1 MAQEILLLCVKVWHF
16 QTEGVLLTISPV
28 VVSYMRPLP
37 SAESLFHLLVVL
49 GLLQML
55 KNKIK

>member
-16 QTEGVLLTISPV
+16 QTESGVLTISPV
-28 VVSYMRPLP
+28 VASYTRPLP

-49 GLLQML
+49 GLIQML
-55 KNKIK
+55 